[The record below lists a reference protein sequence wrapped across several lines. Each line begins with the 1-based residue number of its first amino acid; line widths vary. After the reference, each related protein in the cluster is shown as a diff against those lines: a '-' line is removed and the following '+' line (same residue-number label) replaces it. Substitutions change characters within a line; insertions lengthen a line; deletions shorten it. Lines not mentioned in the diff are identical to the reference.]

1 MCSDTHEQH
10 ESSGGGKRSGS
21 LGSPVAIDL
30 GGGHQLR
37 LQDGPHPSL
46 AHHGAG
52 CPEGCDDGNPGTGT
66 EDVFL

>member
-1 MCSDTHEQH
+1 MCSGTHEQH

-52 CPEGCDDGNPGTGT
+52 CAEGCDDGNPGTGT
-66 EDVFL
+66 KRTF